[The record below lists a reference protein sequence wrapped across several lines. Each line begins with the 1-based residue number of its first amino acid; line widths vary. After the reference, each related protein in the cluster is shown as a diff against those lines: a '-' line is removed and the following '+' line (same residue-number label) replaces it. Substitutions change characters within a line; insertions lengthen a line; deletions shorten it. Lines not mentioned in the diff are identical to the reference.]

1 MDETNRTIE
10 VSNTVSAVF
19 SNTITD
25 DGYVSAMTV
34 TGTGALYLDGANIYT
49 GATTNSASLLAGTG
63 SVQGPVVVQPGATL
77 GAGDPAGLGTFTIDN
92 SLTLGG
98 NLFFRVNKSLSQSN
112 DAVVVT
118 GGATNVGSGT
128 VTVSNLGPAF
138 AVGNR
143 FVLFSAPL
151 VGGGTL
157 AITGGGVTWTNNLA
171 LDGSISVLSLTPPP
185 PPPSPS
191 IVAASA
197 SGGNLVFSG
206 TNGTVGGTYYV
217 ITTTNIALP
226 LADWTAVSTNTFGI
240 GGVFSVTN
248 PISGGTPSMYLGLKI
263 GQ

>member
-1 MDETNRTIE
+1 M
-10 VSNTVSAVF
+10 
-19 SNTITD
+19 
-25 DGYVSAMTV
+25 
-34 TGTGALYLDGANIYT
+34 
-49 GATTNSASLLAGTG
+49 
-63 SVQGPVVVQPGATL
+63 
-77 GAGDPAGLGTFTIDN
+77 
-92 SLTLGG
+92 
-98 NLFFRVNKSLSQSN
+98 
-112 DAVVVT
+112 
-118 GGATNVGSGT
+118 
-128 VTVSNLGPAF
+128 
-138 AVGNR
+138 GNR